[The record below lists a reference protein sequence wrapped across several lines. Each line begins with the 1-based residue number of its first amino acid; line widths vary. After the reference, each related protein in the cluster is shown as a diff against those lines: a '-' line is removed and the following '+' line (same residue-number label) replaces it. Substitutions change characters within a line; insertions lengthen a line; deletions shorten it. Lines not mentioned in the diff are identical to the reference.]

1 MSTFTGGVARAGRR
15 ASFVAVAVLALAA
28 PASAATLGLVGG
40 TLLPDGSSTITAKD
54 KRANPIWGLT
64 LDKKAYVT
72 FTFLSGTPGA
82 PYRQNQ
88 LVQNKGGWNLLFNS
102 NKAAP
107 GATSDPILMQA
118 GLLPFKMKIRA
129 THEIY
134 TNHNHYTT
142 KGNVAVAF
150 SEIFNGG
157 KSVYASFDSDG
168 SGVFDD
174 IVARIDIA
182 SIPLPAAGWLLLGG
196 LGATV
201 AAARRRRP
209 GTA

>member
-1 MSTFTGGVARAGRR
+1 MSIFTGGVARAGRR
-15 ASFVAVAVLALAA
+15 ASFVAAAVLALAG

-40 TLLPDGSSTITAKD
+40 TLLPNGSSTITAKD
-54 KRANPIWGLT
+54 KRANPTWGLT

-107 GATSDPILMQA
+107 GTTSDPILMQA

-142 KGNVAVAF
+142 NGNVAVVFDEF
-150 SEIFNGG
+150 SKNNRSVIARFN
-157 KSVYASFDSDG
+157 DG
-168 SGVFDD
+168 SGTFDAL
-174 IVARIDIA
+174 VARIDVA
-182 SIPLPAAGWLLLGG
+182 AIPLPAAGWLLLGG
-196 LGATV
+196 LGATA

-209 GTA
+209 ATT